1 MILGPTGR
9 NLAAGMSG
17 GVAYVLDLDVNR
29 VNPELVDLE
38 PLSPEHAEIV
48 GDLLA
53 RHHDETGSEI
63 ARRLLDDDDLG
74 RFTLV
79 MPRDYRRALDAQR
92 RALLE
97 GRDPAEA
104 VMEASRG

>member
-1 MILGPTGR
+1 
-9 NLAAGMSG
+9 MSG

-29 VNPELVDLE
+29 INSELVDLE
-38 PLSPEHAEIV
+38 PLTGEDVLVVQE
-48 GDLLA
+48 LLA
-53 RHHDETGSEI
+53 RHLDETGSAV
-63 ARRLLDDDDLG
+63 ARRLLEEGDLG

-79 MPRDYRRALDAQR
+79 MPRDYRRALEAQR
-92 RALLE
+92 RATLE